1 MCRERIFESSIEAL
15 PINITL
21 NNILAKNYPEI
32 TKSRQAEME
41 KL

>member
-21 NNILAKNYPEI
+21 NNILAKNYPDVIKE
-32 TKSRQAEME
+32 RQSEFD
-41 KL
+41 